1 MKHGATNSA
10 HMKSE
15 NLRLILTLI
24 RRKSVSRADLAR
36 YTGLTRAAVTILVDE
51 LLDKGYLLETG
62 TAAADYGR
70 KPILLDLNP
79 SRFFAAGVSISREGC
94 HIGLV
99 DFKGKPLARETV
111 ILGGY
116 PTAAD
121 ALPHLLKAVQT
132 MLDNQAVPRENLL
145 GIGIC
150 TPGPVDIATGTVLN
164 PPNFPLWQQVEIAR
178 IFSEHFH
185 VGALLENNAAALALA
200 EKNYGQGSSFKS
212 FMLLVVDSG
221 VGAGMIIDRR
231 LYRGVGGFGH
241 EIGHTTLDINGPVCS
256 CGNRGCLELYVS
268 LPALYQYLRDQGV
281 SASSWREVADQSE
294 AGNRVCRTAIDRQ
307 ARYLAAGIVNAMNL
321 LELEAVVLAGDIND
335 RPDEL
340 LTGIRRYV
348 GQTAI
353 TRNMHQL
360 QILPSKIG
368 REYDILSAAAIAVEQ
383 FFAAGSI

>member
-10 HMKSE
+10 HMKSD

-24 RRKSVSRADLAR
+24 RRKSVSRADVAR

-51 LLDKGYLLETG
+51 LLDKGYILETG

-79 SRFFAAGVSISREGC
+79 RHFFAAGVSISREGC

-99 DFKGKPLARETV
+99 DFKGNPLAREAV
-111 ILGGY
+111 ILNGY
-116 PTAAD
+116 PTAAA
-121 ALPHLLKAVQT
+121 ALPPLERAVQA
-132 MLDNQAVPRENLL
+132 MLDKNAIPRENLL

-150 TPGPVDIATGTVLN
+150 TPGPVDIATGTILN
-164 PPNFPLWQQVEIAR
+164 PPNFPLWQQVEIAG

-185 VGALLENNAAALALA
+185 TGALLENNAAALALA

-221 VGAGMIIDRR
+221 VGAGMIIDRQ

-241 EIGHTTLDINGPVCS
+241 EIGHTTLDIQGPACS
-256 CGNRGCLELYVS
+256 CGNRGCLELYAS
-268 LPALYQYLRDQGV
+268 LPALYQYLLDQGISV
-281 SASSWREVADQSE
+281 TSWHEIADQAE
-294 AGNRVCRTAIDRQ
+294 TGNRICREAIDRQ

-335 RPDEL
+335 RPDML
-340 LTGIRRYV
+340 LADIRRYV

-353 TRNMHQL
+353 TRNIHQL

-368 REYDILSAAAIAVEQ
+368 QEYDILSAAAIAIEK